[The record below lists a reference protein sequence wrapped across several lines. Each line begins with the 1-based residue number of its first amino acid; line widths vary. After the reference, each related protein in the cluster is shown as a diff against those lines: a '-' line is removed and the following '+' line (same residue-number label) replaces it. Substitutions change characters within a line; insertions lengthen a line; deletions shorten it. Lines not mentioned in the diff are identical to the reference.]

1 MSNNLADALRTDS
14 IVTQAE
20 VSDWREALTVAGNA
34 LVAGHVTTDDYTAEM
49 IATVDELGPY
59 IVIAP
64 GIALAHSRP
73 SPAVLR
79 AGISWVSLATPIA
92 FGHPTNDPVSLVIG
106 LAAVDHDSHLNT
118 MSALA
123 EILSDEDVLAELLAA
138 QTPAE
143 VLELLT
149 GFGSG
154 QEDSP
159 RNPSLT
165 N

>member
-1 MSNNLADALRTDS
+1 MTNNLAAELTPES
-14 IVTQAE
+14 IVTLAAA
-20 VSDWREALTVAGNA
+20 SDWREALTLAGDA

-79 AGISWVSLATPIA
+79 AGISWVSLATPID

-106 LAAVDHDSHLNT
+106 LAAVDHDSHLTT

-123 EILSDEDVLAELLAA
+123 EVLSDETVLSTLLAA
-138 QTPAE
+138 TTPAQ
-143 VLELLT
+143 VLEILSA
-149 GFGSG
+149 FGSD
-154 QEDSP
+154 QHESEQTAL
-159 RNPSLT
+159 RSN
-165 N
+165 